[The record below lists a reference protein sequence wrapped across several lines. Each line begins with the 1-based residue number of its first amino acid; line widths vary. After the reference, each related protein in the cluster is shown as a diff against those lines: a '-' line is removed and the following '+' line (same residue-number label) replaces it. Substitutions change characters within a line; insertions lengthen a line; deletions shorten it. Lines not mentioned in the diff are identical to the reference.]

1 MLCGLL
7 LFDISVTWSWLVDC
21 WLVILADVFL
31 SLFSTGN
38 RFCYLS
44 LTALPVDYKALGK
57 KKTKQNRTHPP
68 QFLLN
73 VFLWLLF
80 CQFWGKDTWRNTC
93 TWKAEKCFKSPSPRK
108 TATSRFVSFG
118 ICSPATLRNV
128 WSQGTSSAEPFQ
140 TPCGF
145 IYMYSHI
152 AFLYVT
158 DCCIRVAASDHMWQV
173 SLWTPG
179 QAPPRRT
186 KPVP

>member
-21 WLVILADVFL
+21 WLVILADVSL

-57 KKTKQNRTHPP
+57 KKKQNTPSSVPSER
-68 QFLLN
+68 FSLASLLPVLRQRHLTKHLYLKSREMFQVPFAQEN
-73 VFLWLLF
+73 SNITLGYLFSSHTEECVVSRHQLCRALPNSLWF
-80 CQFWGKDTWRNTC
+80 
-93 TWKAEKCFKSPSPRK
+93 
-108 TATSRFVSFG
+108 
-118 ICSPATLRNV
+118 
-128 WSQGTSSAEPFQ
+128 
-140 TPCGF
+140 
-145 IYMYSHI
+145 Y
-152 AFLYVT
+152 LYVFPYCIPVRH
-158 DCCIRVAASDHMWQV
+158 CCIRVAASDHMWQV

>member
-1 MLCGLL
+1 MDSGL
-7 LFDISVTWSWLVDC
+7 WQSWVEKFHTLPV
-21 WLVILADVFL
+21 LKRQLPNL
-31 SLFSTGN
+31 QGN